1 MPSVIAAYPWL
12 VTVSSLAS
20 FVSHSVID
28 GVVREESI
36 HYPMRRLFSPSA
48 AASLML
54 EVLSMNE
61 SRGRMI

>member
-1 MPSVIAAYPWL
+1 MPSVIAASL
-12 VTVSSLAS
+12 VGCSLVAK
-20 FVSHSVID
+20 FVSLFMID

>member
-1 MPSVIAAYPWL
+1 L
-12 VTVSSLAS
+12 VTASSLAS